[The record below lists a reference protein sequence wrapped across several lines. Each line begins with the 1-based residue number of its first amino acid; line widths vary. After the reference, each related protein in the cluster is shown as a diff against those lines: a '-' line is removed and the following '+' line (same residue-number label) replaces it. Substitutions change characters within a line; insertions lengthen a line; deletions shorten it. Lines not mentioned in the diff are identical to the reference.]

1 MRNRL
6 SCWLLLLIVFSSA
19 SCTTALGAKPESL
32 ESPTRVLFVGNSY
45 MYYNDSLHNHV
56 KRIIEELHL
65 GLAGKLV
72 FKSATIGGAR
82 LKHHNIAW
90 LLNHDAIGVDQP
102 FEVVVLQ
109 GGSSE
114 VLQADTQAIYQQTVK
129 AYSELVRQAGAKPF
143 LYMTPAYVPPHS
155 RAKPGLIDVISHST
169 ITAANNA
176 GIPVIPVG
184 LAFEEAYKRKPEM
197 MLHKDFDGSH
207 PSLYGTYLAACVV
220 YLSVYGGS
228 LESLTY
234 GYYGSIEPEVAG
246 FLREVAS
253 DVVRDFI
260 KPEQIRPGDHLDLL
274 N

>member
-6 SCWLLLLIVFSSA
+6 SHWLLLLIVVSSA

-155 RAKPGLIDVISHST
+155 RAKPGLIDVISRST